1 MVKGSAGP
9 FCRKHGSSADARRRR
24 LTASWAR
31 PVLSGTVF
39 GSDCQ
44 TLRAFFSFSMENQVR
59 PRRINEKWNMAQ
71 FTRVRIVDDLDG
83 TEADESVSFAL
94 DGLALEIDLS
104 NDNAGKLRD
113 IFAPYIAAAR
123 RGDGQPARRPQRMS
137 MASTA
142 PREDTRPI
150 REWAAA
156 NGFTVS
162 ARGRISAEVMEA
174 YTNRGAGGGA
184 AEKPGLPKVTD
195 PFMVSFT

>member
-1 MVKGSAGP
+1 M
-9 FCRKHGSSADARRRR
+9 
-24 LTASWAR
+24 
-31 PVLSGTVF
+31 F
-39 GSDCQ
+39 GSDGQ
-44 TLRAFFSFSMENQVR
+44 TLRALFSFTMENR
-59 PRRINEKWNMAQ
+59 GHPRRINEKWNMAQ
-71 FTRVRIVDDLDG
+71 VTTVRLVDDLDG
-83 TEADESVSFAL
+83 TEADESISFAL

-104 NDNAGKLRD
+104 NDNAEKLRG

-123 RGDGQPARRPQRMS
+123 RGDGQPVRRPQRMS
-137 MASTA
+137 TGSTA
-142 PREDTRPI
+142 SRADAGPI

-174 YTNRGAGGGA
+174 YTNRGAGDGA

>member
-1 MVKGSAGP
+1 M
-9 FCRKHGSSADARRRR
+9 
-24 LTASWAR
+24 
-31 PVLSGTVF
+31 F
-39 GSDCQ
+39 GSDGQ
-44 TLRAFFSFSMENQVR
+44 TLRAFFSFTMENRVH

-71 FTRVRIVDDLDG
+71 VTTVRLVDDLDG
-83 TEADESVSFAL
+83 TEADESISFAL

-104 NDNAGKLRD
+104 NDNAEKLRG

-123 RGDGQPARRPQRMS
+123 RGDGQRARRPQRMS
-137 MASTA
+137 VASTA
-142 PREDTRPI
+142 PRADAGPI

-174 YTNRGAGGGA
+174 YTNRGAGDGA
-184 AEKPGLPKVTD
+184 AAKPGLPKVAD